1 MQSQLA
7 IPTEPIAPLQST
19 PRAESFVTYWR
30 KYRDEM
36 DEITA
41 RARRIALKDGR
52 DMVCLNDYQA
62 AWTQII
68 GPLWCEGMED

>member
-1 MQSQLA
+1 
-7 IPTEPIAPLQST
+7 
-19 PRAESFVTYWR
+19 VTYWR